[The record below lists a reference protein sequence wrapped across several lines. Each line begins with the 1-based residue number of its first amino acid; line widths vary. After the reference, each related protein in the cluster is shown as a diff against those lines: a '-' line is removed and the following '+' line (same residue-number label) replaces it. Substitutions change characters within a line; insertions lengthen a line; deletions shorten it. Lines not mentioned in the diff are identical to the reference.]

1 MDRNNFHQLSSP
13 IRGGQIKDFR
23 KGLTTL
29 VLLFL
34 GSLLCSAQSGVKQDD
49 VFKGNTV
56 YVNTTGTKKQSDQ
69 DYLTYTVIKP
79 TTNTSVSYAGEVSVK
94 ATDGAKIKGVLNIP
108 SVIWKN
114 SSYKYYPYVVTT
126 VSEGGF
132 KDQTGIS
139 DVYFKQDK
147 QNSEYKI
154 TTIGKKAFAGTGL
167 TGVLQLPRTIT
178 SFGDSAFY
186 VSTPSTISQ
195 VVIGANGM
203 ANAPTSLTV
212 GADIFKGR
220 TITRLDILGNFVS
233 KTNFTSGTASFG
245 ETAITNLYYYGDGLN
260 SEKVS
265 EDFYDFMAAWTG
277 KGGGPIGEN
286 LYLPSD
292 GIKGFVEKCKKNSHQ
307 NWIPAIVHSLSFD
320 NEMSGLGTFSF
331 LLYSNTIANGGPQL
345 ALRKV
350 KLDDGVTDLKMD
362 IYNDNDKWEPDL
374 MPTETNLSADISMIA
389 SNAFAGNNELQS
401 ITIKPK
407 DAITINGD
415 AFAGAKGLRY
425 VDLSSSDKFT
435 VVKDYTL
442 SRLPTTAL
450 DTIPYRYTRSTGRY
464 DYNLVAT
471 NPFGGLP
478 AYTLV
483 FLPTNIKKLDP
494 SESTETVYQTDGTT
508 ATTLT
513 RPLDENFLWKDPDD
527 DKYKCN
533 NFGVYDIKALDNT
546 TAAGQKY
553 SWYSFLNPHE
563 FTAEKSKFYR
573 QFSAGVPSSLCLP
586 FKPAATSDG
595 KFYTYKSEDDKHIV
609 LTTVD
614 APQANTPYFFYPSS
628 DVTLS
633 SSVQQ
638 PIGAVTTAD
647 KMTDKDHPNFYGVY
661 AGKSFADVS
670 NAYGMAS
677 TAFTYNGKSYPA
689 GTFVKFKETAYINPF
704 RAYLLLSGSGAK
716 PAVMEMVV
724 DDTPTGITSL
734 PTASDAEA
742 SYYNLQGM
750 RVTAPTKGI
759 FIHNGKKFV
768 K

>member
-1 MDRNNFHQLSSP
+1 MELSN
-13 IRGGQIKDFR
+13 
-23 KGLTTL
+23 
-29 VLLFL
+29 
-34 GSLLCSAQSGVKQDD
+34 QD
-49 VFKGNTV
+49 
-56 YVNTTGTKKQSDQ
+56 
-69 DYLTYTVIKP
+69 LTYTVIKP
-79 TTNTSVSYAGEVSVK
+79 TSSTSFNDAGEVGEVSVK

-108 SVIWKN
+108 SVIWNQSK
-114 SSYKYYPYVVTT
+114 YPYVVTT

-132 KDQTGIS
+132 KDQTGIT

-147 QNSEYKI
+147 KNFLSGGYKI
-154 TTIGKKAFAGTGL
+154 TTIAENAFAGTTGL
-167 TGVLQLPRTIT
+167 KGVLQLPRTIT
-178 SFGDSAFY
+178 SIGENAFG
-186 VSTPSTISQ
+186 VSTPSTSTISQ
-195 VVIGANGM
+195 VVIGANGKTDE
-203 ANAPTSLTV
+203 PTGLTV
-212 GADIFKGR
+212 GVDIFKGR

-233 KTNFTSGTASFG
+233 KTTFTSGTASFG

-260 SEKVS
+260 SEQVS
-265 EDFYDFMAAWTG
+265 EDFYDFMAAWSD
-277 KGGGPIGEN
+277 KGGTTIGEN

-292 GIKGFVEKCKKNSHQ
+292 TIKGFVEKCKKNYHQ
-307 NWIPAIVHSLSFD
+307 GWIPEIVQSLSFD
-320 NEMSGLGTFSF
+320 HVMSGLGTFSF
-331 LLYSNTIANGGPQL
+331 LLYSNTTANGGPQL
-345 ALRKV
+345 ALYKV
-350 KLDDGVTDLKMD
+350 KLDGGVTDLKMD
-362 IYNDNDKWEPDL
+362 INKDNDKWEPDL

-389 SNAFAGNNELQS
+389 SNAFAGNDELRS
-401 ITIKPK
+401 ITIIPN
-407 DAITINGD
+407 DNITIKGD

-425 VDLSSSDKFT
+425 VDLSSSNKFT

-442 SRLPTTAL
+442 SRLPTNVL
-450 DTIPYRYTRSTGRY
+450 DTIPYRYTKSTDSY

-483 FLPTNIKKLDP
+483 FLPTSIKKLDP
-494 SESTETVYQTDGTT
+494 SESTETVYKTDGTT

-513 RPLDENFLWKDPDD
+513 RPLDENFVLKVKDTNDD
-527 DKYKCN
+527 SYKYTCN
-533 NFGVYDIKALDNT
+533 NFGVYDITALDNT
-546 TAAGQKY
+546 TASGQRY

-586 FKPAATSDG
+586 FKPAATNGG

-628 DVTLS
+628 NVTLS
-633 SSVQQ
+633 SSESQT
-638 PIGAVTTAD
+638 IGMVTTAD
-647 KMTDKDHPNFYGVY
+647 VLTGNNLYGVY
-661 AGKSFADVS
+661 AGKSFAGVS

-677 TAFTYNGKSYPA
+677 TDFTYNGTDYPA
-689 GTFVKFKETAYINPF
+689 GTFVRFTETAYLNPF
-704 RAYLLLSGSGAK
+704 RAYLLLDGSEAK
-716 PAVMEMVV
+716 SAVMEMVV
-724 DDTPTGITSL
+724 DDTPTGITNL

-742 SYYNLQGM
+742 TYYNLQGM

>member
-260 SEKVS
+260 SEQVS

-277 KGGGPIGEN
+277 KKGGTIGEN

-292 GIKGFVEKCKKNSHQ
+292 GIKGFVEQCKKNSHQ
-307 NWIPAIVHSLSFD
+307 DWIPAIVHSLSFD
-320 NEMSGLGTFSF
+320 HVMSGLGTFSF
-331 LLYSNTIANGGPQL
+331 LLYSNTTANGGPQL
-345 ALRKV
+345 ALYKV

-362 IYNDNDKWEPDL
+362 INKDNDNWEPDL

-389 SNAFAGNNELQS
+389 SNAFAGNDELRS
-401 ITIKPK
+401 ITIVPN
-407 DAITINGD
+407 DIITINGD

-442 SRLPTTAL
+442 SRLPTTTL
-450 DTIPYRYTRSTGRY
+450 GTIPYRYTKSTDRY
-464 DYNLVAT
+464 DYNLVDT

-483 FLPTNIKKLDP
+483 FLPTNIKP
-494 SESTETVYQTDGTT
+494 YSSWSTEKVYKTDGTT
-508 ATTLT
+508 ETTLT
-513 RPLDENFLWKDPDD
+513 RPRDENFVFTNGGS
-527 DKYKCN
+527 YKCN

-546 TAAGQKY
+546 TAKDQSY
-553 SWYSFLNPHE
+553 SWYSFLNPYE
-563 FTAEKSKFYR
+563 FTADTCKFYR

-586 FKPAATSDG
+586 FSPAATSDG

-633 SSVQQ
+633 SSESQ

-647 KMTDKDHPNFYGVY
+647 EMTDNYLHGVY
-661 AGKSFADVS
+661 AGKSFAGYS

-704 RAYLLLSGSGAK
+704 RAYLSSGSGAK
-716 PAVMEMVV
+716 SAVMEMVV
-724 DDTPTGITSL
+724 DDTPTGITNL

-742 SYYNLQGM
+742 PYYNLQGM

>member
-1 MDRNNFHQLSSP
+1 M
-13 IRGGQIKDFR
+13 
-23 KGLTTL
+23 
-29 VLLFL
+29 
-34 GSLLCSAQSGVKQDD
+34 
-49 VFKGNTV
+49 FKGNTV

-260 SEKVS
+260 SEQVS
-265 EDFYDFMAAWTG
+265 EDFYDFMAAWSD
-277 KGGGPIGEN
+277 KGGGTIGEN

-292 GIKGFVEKCKKNSHQ
+292 GIKGFVEQCKKNSHQ
-307 NWIPAIVHSLSFD
+307 DWIPAIVHSLSFD
-320 NEMSGLGTFSF
+320 HVMSGLGTFSF
-331 LLYSNTIANGGPQL
+331 LLYSNTTANGGPQL
-345 ALRKV
+345 ALYKV

-362 IYNDNDKWEPDL
+362 INKDNDNWEPDL

-389 SNAFAGNNELQS
+389 SNAFAGNDELRS
-401 ITIKPK
+401 ITIVPN
-407 DAITINGD
+407 DIITINGD

-442 SRLPTTAL
+442 SRLPTTTL
-450 DTIPYRYTRSTGRY
+450 GTIPYRYTKSTDRY
-464 DYNLVAT
+464 DYNLVDT

-483 FLPTNIKKLDP
+483 FLPTNIKP
-494 SESTETVYQTDGTT
+494 YSSWSTEKVYKTDGTT
-508 ATTLT
+508 ETTLT
-513 RPLDENFLWKDPDD
+513 RPRDENFVFTNGGS
-527 DKYKCN
+527 YKCN

-546 TAAGQKY
+546 TAKDQSY
-553 SWYSFLNPHE
+553 SWYSFLNPYE
-563 FTAEKSKFYR
+563 FTADTCKFYR

-586 FKPAATSDG
+586 FSPAATSDG

-633 SSVQQ
+633 SSESQ

-647 KMTDKDHPNFYGVY
+647 EMTDNYLHGVY
-661 AGKSFADVS
+661 AGKSFAGYS

-704 RAYLLLSGSGAK
+704 RAYLSSGSGAK
-716 PAVMEMVV
+716 SAVMEMVV
-724 DDTPTGITSL
+724 DDTPTGITNL

-742 SYYNLQGM
+742 PYYNLQGM